1 MSDTTNAIDE
11 RLANA
16 LEASNYRI
24 TLHIQKQNSKL
35 KLKNDLIYSY
45 NGGIFTADKDLIS
58 FVYTLIECGKNST
71 ILLDTNDNPIE
82 ILDLRSFFDELIGLY
97 HEAMNEHL
105 RDFNRIKMSRNTSKV
120 VEW

>member
-1 MSDTTNAIDE
+1 MSDTSNAIDE
-11 RLANA
+11 RLASA

-35 KLKNDLIYSY
+35 KLQNDLVYSH

-58 FVYTLIECGKNST
+58 FVYTLLKCGKNST
-71 ILLDTNDNPIE
+71 VLLDTNDNPIE
-82 ILDLRSFFDELIGLY
+82 IFDLQSFFDELIGLY

-105 RDFNRIKMSRNTSKV
+105 RDFNKIKMARTTAKV
-120 VEW
+120 VGW